1 VRPGGNHGARSKILP
16 QFFTAGADLAANQHF
31 GPLMRHDTVRTMHDE
46 FADWYGALWPRVLR
60 AVTVSVGDRDLAEEA
75 TAEAFARALARWP
88 GPARLHS
95 PAAWLHKVALNE
107 VRSRWRRAR
116 LEHRVIERL
125 GAQPQH
131 HASAPKPRD
140 DTLWSAVAALPER
153 ARQMVA
159 LRYVLDLPE
168 AEIASML
175 GVTRGTVASRL
186 SKARQQLNSVL
197 APSRPEPAPTA
208 IREELS

>member
-1 VRPGGNHGARSKILP
+1 
-16 QFFTAGADLAANQHF
+16 
-31 GPLMRHDTVRTMHDE
+31 MHEE

-60 AVTVSVGDRDLAEEA
+60 AVTIAVGDRDLAEEA

-88 GPARLHS
+88 GPAKLHS
-95 PAAWLHKVALNE
+95 PAAWLHKVAVNE
-107 VRSRWRRAR
+107 VRTRWRRSR
-116 LEHRVIERL
+116 LEHRALERL
-125 GAQPQH
+125 RAHPQH
-131 HASAPKPRD
+131 HTVSPEPRD
-140 DTLWSAVAALPER
+140 DALWSAVAALPDR

-175 GVTRGTVASRL
+175 GVTRGTVASTL

-197 APSRPEPAPTA
+197 APSRSEPAPTA
-208 IREELS
+208 TREEMS